1 MNEAPSVA
9 SPARIT
15 PSLSSL
21 SVSSIASKCTRSAL
35 AYALQCQVGMGTWR
49 RLAIIA
55 SVVAFV
61 LGGAWHFLEE
71 RPYRRPLLAAARPSF
86 SAKLTLALPPRAIS
100 SAAST
105 SPPVASSV
113 APVPAAVLRVST
125 PPFEYTDNY
134 LLVGL
139 DRRPFGGGAGLSD
152 TILVAVFDE
161 ARDSLGLVSI
171 PRDLWVEIPG
181 HAEDRIN
188 TVMNVARRSGED
200 PLALLGRVVENTLG
214 LPIGHSLAI
223 DLGVFERAVDAL
235 GGITVDVPCP
245 IVDRFL
251 DPRDETGY
259 RKLDL
264 AAGAAHLDGV
274 TAAMYARSRHGR
286 SDFSRARRQQAI
298 LVGMRRA
305 LSKPSSLMRLPTL
318 FSSLEDSIET
328 DLSRAEVLRLAQRL
342 LQVPS
347 AHLHGLVL
355 GSEQVSAMQAGGR
368 AVLRGKPE
376 AINDALNQLF
386 SSPSPGLPQV
396 GSVCPKADVAL
407 GSG

>member
-1 MNEAPSVA
+1 MA
-9 SPARIT
+9 S
-15 PSLSSL
+15 
-21 SVSSIASKCTRSAL
+21 
-35 AYALQCQVGMGTWR
+35 WH
-49 RLAIIA
+49 RLAII
-55 SVVAFV
+55 STLVA
-61 LGGAWHFLEE
+61 LAAAGLLHWLSA
-71 RPYRRPLLAAARPSF
+71 RPYRRPSLAPAPPAPSVRLAVVLPAAAAV
-86 SAKLTLALPPRAIS
+86 SA
-100 SAAST
+100 
-105 SPPVASSV
+105 VASAGTEPDSGV
-113 APVPAAVLRVST
+113 IPAPVVAAPVTT

-161 ARDSLGLVSI
+161 PSDALGLVSI

-214 LPIGHSLAI
+214 LPISHSVAI
-223 DLGVFERAVDAL
+223 DIGVFERAVDAL
-235 GGITVDVPCP
+235 GGVTVNVPCA

-251 DPRDETGY
+251 DPRDATGY

-264 AAGAAHLDGV
+264 PAGAARLDGV

-298 LVGMRRA
+298 LVGMRRE
-305 LSKPSSLMRLPTL
+305 LSKASSFVRLPAL
-318 FSSLEDSIET
+318 FGSFEDSIET
-328 DLSRAEVLRLAQRL
+328 DLSRAEVLTLAQRVL
-342 LQVPS
+342 HVAP

-355 GSEQVSAMQAGGR
+355 GVEQVSAMQAPGGK
-368 AVLRGKPE
+368 AVLRPKRE

-386 SSPSPGLPQV
+386 SAPSPGSPQV

>member
-1 MNEAPSVA
+1 M
-9 SPARIT
+9 ARRRFLI
-15 PSLSSL
+15 LSAAAGL
-21 SVSSIASKCTRSAL
+21 L
-35 AYALQCQVGMGTWR
+35 
-49 RLAIIA
+49 
-55 SVVAFV
+55 V
-61 LGGAWHFLEE
+61 LIAWHLLAA
-71 RPYRRPLLAAARPSF
+71 RPYRRPLLLPAQPAQSTPLPAFVPPS
-86 SAKLTLALPPRAIS
+86 ATPLAS
-100 SAAST
+100 SATPA
-105 SPPVASSV
+105 SV
-113 APVPAAVLRVST
+113 APPAPSVVRTRT

-161 ARDSLGLVSI
+161 PENALGLVSI

-181 HAEDRIN
+181 HGQDRIN
-188 TVMNVARRSGED
+188 TVMNVARRAGED
-200 PLALLGRVVENTLG
+200 PLALLGRVVENTLEV
-214 LPIGHSLAI
+214 PIGHSIAI

-251 DPRDETGY
+251 DPRDPTGY

-264 AAGAAHLDGV
+264 AVGAARLDGV

-298 LVGMRRA
+298 LVGMRRELA
-305 LSKPSSLMRLPTL
+305 KAGSLIRFAKL
-318 FSSLEDSIET
+318 FDSLEDSLET
-328 DLSRAEVLRLAQRL
+328 DMSRAEVLRLAQRL
-342 LQVPS
+342 LRIAPN
-347 AHLHGLVL
+347 HLHGLVL
-355 GSEQVSAMQAGGR
+355 GAEQVSAMQAAGGR
-368 AVLRGKPE
+368 AVLRPKPE
-376 AINDALNQLF
+376 AINEALEQLF
-386 SSPSPGLPQV
+386 SAPSPGLPQA

>member
-1 MNEAPSVA
+1 MA
-9 SPARIT
+9 S
-15 PSLSSL
+15 
-21 SVSSIASKCTRSAL
+21 
-35 AYALQCQVGMGTWR
+35 WR
-49 RLAIIA
+49 RLFIVCAA
-55 SVVAFV
+55 LA
-61 LGGAWHFLEE
+61 LALACAWHWFSA
-71 RPYRRPLLAAARPSF
+71 RPYRRALVNPVRSSENKGQLA
-86 SAKLTLALPPRAIS
+86 
-100 SAAST
+100 
-105 SPPVASSV
+105 VV
-113 APVPAAVLRVST
+113 APPQQLPALASAHVDADAGVLPAPVVAVRVST

-161 ARDSLGLVSI
+161 PNDALGLVSI

-214 LPIGHSLAI
+214 LPIGHSVAI

-235 GGITVDVPCP
+235 GGVSVDVPCP

-251 DPRDETGY
+251 DPRDTSGY

-264 AAGAAHLDGV
+264 AAGVARLDGV

-298 LVGMRRA
+298 LVGMRRE
-305 LSKPSSLMRLPTL
+305 LSKVSALARLPAL
-318 FSSLEDSIET
+318 LASFEDSLET
-328 DLSRAEVLRLAQRL
+328 DLSRAELLSLTQRL
-342 LQVPS
+342 LRIP
-347 AHLHGLVL
+347 ATHLHGLVL
-355 GSEQVSAMQAGGR
+355 GAEHVSAMQAAGGK
-368 AVLRGKPE
+368 AVLRAKPD

-386 SSPSPGLPQV
+386 SAPSPGRPQA
-396 GSVCPKADVAL
+396 GSVCPKADAAF

>member
-1 MNEAPSVA
+1 MA
-9 SPARIT
+9 S
-15 PSLSSL
+15 
-21 SVSSIASKCTRSAL
+21 
-35 AYALQCQVGMGTWR
+35 GR

-55 SVVAFV
+55 ITVALF
-61 LGGAWHFLEE
+61 AWSSWQFLSA
-71 RPYRRPLLAAARPSF
+71 RPYRRPLLAP
-86 SAKLTLALPPRAIS
+86 
-100 SAAST
+100 
-105 SPPVASSV
+105 V
-113 APVPAAVLRVST
+113 APVSSARAAVVAPTATASVAEAAAPAPDAGVVSPAITALRTST

-152 TILVAVFDE
+152 TIVVAVFDE
-161 ARDSLGLVSI
+161 ANNALGLVSI

-181 HAEDRIN
+181 HSEDRIN

-214 LPIGHSLAI
+214 LPIAHSVAV
-223 DLGVFERAVDAL
+223 DLGAFERAVDVL

-251 DPRDETGY
+251 DPRDPTGY

-264 AAGAAHLDGV
+264 AAGAARLDGV
-274 TAAMYARSRHGR
+274 TATMYARSRHGR

-298 LVGMRRA
+298 LLGMRRE
-305 LSKPSSLMRLPTL
+305 LSKVGSLVSVAKLLDAVESSL
-318 FSSLEDSIET
+318 ET
-328 DLSRAEVLRLAQRL
+328 DLSRAELLVLSQRL
-342 LQVPS
+342 LHVSP

-355 GSEQVSAMQAGGR
+355 GAEQVSAMQASGGR
-368 AVLRGKPE
+368 AVLRPKPD
-376 AINDALNQLF
+376 AINEALNQLF
-386 SSPSPGLPQV
+386 SAPSPGLPPP
-396 GSVCPKADVAL
+396 GASCPKADIAL

>member
-1 MNEAPSVA
+1 MKP
-9 SPARIT
+9 
-15 PSLSSL
+15 LSE
-21 SVSSIASKCTRSAL
+21 VSSAHLEADAGAAPRPPIA
-35 AYALQCQVGMGTWR
+35 V
-49 RLAIIA
+49 
-55 SVVAFV
+55 
-61 LGGAWHFLEE
+61 
-71 RPYRRPLLAAARPSF
+71 
-86 SAKLTLALPPRAIS
+86 
-100 SAAST
+100 
-105 SPPVASSV
+105 
-113 APVPAAVLRVST
+113 RVST

-152 TILVAVFDE
+152 TLLVAVFDE
-161 ARDSLGLVSI
+161 PSAALGLVSI

-214 LPIGHSLAI
+214 LPIGHSVAI

-235 GGITVDVPCP
+235 GGVTVDVPCP

-251 DPRDETGY
+251 DPRDASGY

-264 AAGAAHLDGV
+264 AVGAARLDGV

-298 LVGMRRA
+298 LLGLRRE
-305 LSKPSSLMRLPTL
+305 LSKASSLVRLPAL
-318 FSSLEDSIET
+318 LASFEDSLET
-328 DLSRAEVLRLAQRL
+328 DLSRAELLALGQRL
-342 LQVPS
+342 LRVP
-347 AHLHGLVL
+347 ALNLHGLVL
-355 GSEQVSAMQAGGR
+355 GAEQMSAMQAASGK
-368 AVLRGKPE
+368 AVLSPKRG
-376 AINDALNQLF
+376 AIDEALNQLF
-386 SSPSPGLPQV
+386 SAPSPGLPQV

-407 GSG
+407 SSG

>member
-1 MNEAPSVA
+1 MA
-9 SPARIT
+9 S
-15 PSLSSL
+15 SH
-21 SVSSIASKCTRSAL
+21 
-35 AYALQCQVGMGTWR
+35 
-49 RLAIIA
+49 RLAITSTLALLAAAYMLHWISA
-55 SVVAFV
+55 
-61 LGGAWHFLEE
+61 
-71 RPYRRPLLAAARPSF
+71 RPYRRPLLAPVQTAF
-86 SAKLTLALPPRAIS
+86 SAKLAVVAPAPTV
-100 SAAST
+100 ST
-105 SPPVASSV
+105 VASAHPEADSGVV
-113 APVPAAVLRVST
+113 APIVVARVST

-161 ARDSLGLVSI
+161 PSAALGLVSI

-200 PLALLGRVVENTLG
+200 PLALLARVVENTLG
-214 LPIGHSLAI
+214 LPIGHSVAI
-223 DLGVFERAVDAL
+223 DIGVFERAVDAL
-235 GGITVDVPCP
+235 GGVTVDVPCP

-251 DPRDETGY
+251 DPREKAGY

-298 LVGMRRA
+298 LVGMRRE
-305 LSKPSSLMRLPTL
+305 LSKPRSLVRLPLL
-318 FSSLEDSIET
+318 FGSFEDSIET
-328 DLSRAEVLRLAQRL
+328 DLSRGEVLALAQRL
-342 LQVPS
+342 LHVAP

-355 GSEQVSAMQAGGR
+355 GVEQVSAMQAAGGR
-368 AVLRGKPE
+368 AVLRPKPD
-376 AINDALNQLF
+376 AINEALNQLF
-386 SSPSPGLPQV
+386 SAPSPGLPPV

-407 GSG
+407 SSG

>member
-1 MNEAPSVA
+1 MASLRRWVVVLIGVA
-9 SPARIT
+9 A
-15 PSLSSL
+15 
-21 SVSSIASKCTRSAL
+21 ACAL
-35 AYALQCQVGMGTWR
+35 N
-49 RLAIIA
+49 
-55 SVVAFV
+55 
-61 LGGAWHFLEE
+61 FLCA
-71 RPYRRPLLAAARPSF
+71 RPYRRPLLPKSTATSGVKLALIAPSPQVSAAA
-86 SAKLTLALPPRAIS
+86 
-100 SAAST
+100 
-105 SPPVASSV
+105 SV
-113 APVPAAVLRVST
+113 AAAQLAAGVKAAPVLAVRATT

-161 ARDSLGLVSI
+161 PNGALGLVSI
-171 PRDLWVEIPG
+171 PRDLWVEIPD
-181 HAEDRIN
+181 HAADRIN

-214 LPIGHSLAI
+214 LPISHSIAI
-223 DLGVFERAVDAL
+223 DIGVFERAVDAL
-235 GGITVDVPCP
+235 GGVTVEVPCP

-251 DPRDETGY
+251 DPRDPTGY

-264 AAGAAHLDGV
+264 PAGAARLDGV

-298 LVGMRRA
+298 LVGMRRE
-305 LSKPSSLMRLPTL
+305 LSKQSLLVRLPKL
-318 FSSLEDSIET
+318 FGALEDSLET
-328 DLSRAEVLRLAQRL
+328 DLSRAELLTLAQRL
-342 LQVPS
+342 LRVAP

-355 GSEQVSAMQAGGR
+355 GAEQVSAMQAVGGR
-368 AVLRGKPE
+368 AVLRPKPD

-386 SSPSPGLPQV
+386 SAPSPGLPQV
-396 GSVCPKADVAL
+396 GSICPKADVAL

>member
-1 MNEAPSVA
+1 MA
-9 SPARIT
+9 SRRG
-15 PSLSSL
+15 LS
-21 SVSSIASKCTRSAL
+21 
-35 AYALQCQVGMGTWR
+35 
-49 RLAIIA
+49 IIA
-55 SVVAFV
+55 TVVV
-61 LGGAWHFLEE
+61 LVVWGTWHFLSA
-71 RPYRRPLLAAARPSF
+71 RPYRRPLLAPAPPAASLR
-86 SAKLTLALPPRAIS
+86 LAVVAP
-100 SAAST
+100 SAAVSAVNSAVAVPDSGVA
-105 SPPVASSV
+105 SPPI
-113 APVPAAVLRVST
+113 AAVRTTT

-161 ARDSLGLVSI
+161 PSNALGLVSI

-214 LPIGHSLAI
+214 LPISHSVAI

-251 DPRDETGY
+251 DPRDPSGY

-264 AAGAAHLDGV
+264 SAGSARLDGA

-298 LVGMRRA
+298 LVGMRRE
-305 LSKPSSLMRLPTL
+305 LSKSSLVRLAKL
-318 FSSLEDSIET
+318 FDSLEDSLET

-342 LQVPS
+342 LLVSP

-355 GSEQVSAMQAGGR
+355 GAEQVSAMQATGGR
-368 AVLRGKPE
+368 AVLTPKPE

-386 SSPSPGLPQV
+386 SAPSPGLPQA
-396 GSVCPKADVAL
+396 GSVCPKADIAL

>member
-1 MNEAPSVA
+1 LLSIEWLSPEAQLPPSRPLYTLGVGLRIATLPRMA
-9 SPARIT
+9 S
-15 PSLSSL
+15 
-21 SVSSIASKCTRSAL
+21 
-35 AYALQCQVGMGTWR
+35 WR
-49 RLAIIA
+49 RLAIISTLVPLA
-55 SVVAFV
+55 VAC
-61 LGGAWHFLEE
+61 AWHWLLA
-71 RPYRRPLLAAARPSF
+71 RPYQRPLLPPVRPAFSANLAAAAAPAAA
-86 SAKLTLALPPRAIS
+86 SAVTPPRPA
-100 SAAST
+100 AASGLT
-105 SPPVASSV
+105 P
-113 APVPAAVLRVST
+113 APVIAARVST

-152 TILVAVFDE
+152 TIIVAVFDE
-161 ARDSLGLVSI
+161 PSDALGLVSI

-214 LPIGHSLAI
+214 LPIGHSVAI
-223 DLGVFERAVDAL
+223 DIGVLERAIDAL
-235 GGITVDVPCP
+235 GGVSVDVPCP

-251 DPRDETGY
+251 DPRDATGH

-264 AAGAAHLDGV
+264 AAGTARLDGV

-298 LVGMRRA
+298 LVGMRRE
-305 LSKPSSLMRLPTL
+305 LSKPSSLVRLPTL
-318 FSSLEDSIET
+318 FASFEDSIET
-328 DLSRAEVLRLAQRL
+328 DLSRGEALSLAGRLLRLS
-342 LQVPS
+342 P

-355 GSEQVSAMQAGGR
+355 GVEQVSAMQAAGGR
-368 AVLRGKPE
+368 AVLRPKRN
-376 AINDALNQLF
+376 AIDDALNQLF
-386 SSPSPGLPQV
+386 SAPSPGLPQV

-407 GSG
+407 SSG

>member
-1 MNEAPSVA
+1 MA
-9 SPARIT
+9 SLRRWVIVLIGLA
-15 PSLSSL
+15 
-21 SVSSIASKCTRSAL
+21 AACAL
-35 AYALQCQVGMGTWR
+35 NF
-49 RLAIIA
+49 LAA
-55 SVVAFV
+55 
-61 LGGAWHFLEE
+61 
-71 RPYRRPLLAAARPSF
+71 RPYRRPLLSPITATSGVKLAIIAPSPQVSAAA
-86 SAKLTLALPPRAIS
+86 
-100 SAAST
+100 
-105 SPPVASSV
+105 SV
-113 APVPAAVLRVST
+113 AAPQAAAGAKPAPIEAVRATT

-161 ARDSLGLVSI
+161 PNGSLGLVSI

-181 HAEDRIN
+181 HAADRIN

-214 LPIGHSLAI
+214 LPIGHSIAI
-223 DLGVFERAVDAL
+223 DIGVLERAVDAL
-235 GGITVDVPCP
+235 GGVTVDVPCP

-251 DPRDETGY
+251 DPRDPTGY

-264 AAGAAHLDGV
+264 PAGAARLDGV

-298 LVGMRRA
+298 LVGMRREF
-305 LSKPSSLMRLPTL
+305 SKQSLLVRLPKL
-318 FSSLEDSIET
+318 FSALEDSLET
-328 DLSRAEVLRLAQRL
+328 DLSRAELLTLAQRL
-342 LQVPS
+342 LRVAPT
-347 AHLHGLVL
+347 HLHGLVL
-355 GSEQVSAMQAGGR
+355 GAEQVSAMQAAGGR
-368 AVLRGKPE
+368 AVLRPKPD

-386 SSPSPGLPQV
+386 SAPSPGLPQV
-396 GSVCPKADVAL
+396 GSICPKADVAL

>member
-1 MNEAPSVA
+1 
-9 SPARIT
+9 
-15 PSLSSL
+15 
-21 SVSSIASKCTRSAL
+21 L
-35 AYALQCQVGMGTWR
+35 A
-49 RLAIIA
+49 
-55 SVVAFV
+55 
-61 LGGAWHFLEE
+61 
-71 RPYRRPLLAAARPSF
+71 
-86 SAKLTLALPPRAIS
+86 LALPKAAVSTVIS
-100 SAAST
+100 
-105 SPPVASSV
+105 
-113 APVPAAVLRVST
+113 PVPSVDAGIVPAPLAAVQVRT

-152 TILVAVFDE
+152 TIVVAVFDE
-161 ARDSLGLVSI
+161 PNDALGLVSI

-214 LPIGHSLAI
+214 LPISHSIAI

-245 IVDRFL
+245 IVDRFV
-251 DPRDETGY
+251 DPRDPSGY
-259 RKLDL
+259 RKLDVS
-264 AAGAAHLDGV
+264 AGAAHLDGV

-298 LVGMRRA
+298 LVAMRRE
-305 LSKPSSLMRLPTL
+305 LSKTGSLLRVPTL